1 MATRNPLP
9 IPPTP
14 LDCQVVQMAPP
25 RPPIALFQQF
35 IFAALAGHPR
45 EYCTAPNDSLP
56 FSPPSA
62 CLHRRPDSL
71 VNARYKPRSHSHC
84 PPQRGVCVCAH
95 VFPSSGLFLSL
106 PESARIY
113 CRTPDPEPEA
123 FGFFVTSKQSFSL
136 GTFCFFV
143 CLAVLR
149 IDVGNKFQRCSRLL
163 HFPLFFPSPGPGP
176 RVLRRPRVYPD
187 REGAIT
193 GCWDV
198 YVHPSVDFV
207 TVRALFFSASILC

>member
-1 MATRNPLP
+1 
-9 IPPTP
+9 
-14 LDCQVVQMAPP
+14 MAPP

-56 FSPPSA
+56 STGRQIASSTPGINPA
-62 CLHRRPDSL
+62 ATRAALHE
-71 VNARYKPRSHSHC
+71 
-84 PPQRGVCVCAH
+84 GVCVCAH

-106 PESARIY
+106 PESARIC

-123 FGFFVTSKQSFSL
+123 FGFFVTSEQSFSL

-149 IDVGNKFQRCSRLL
+149 IEVGNKFQRCSRLL

-176 RVLRRPRVYPD
+176 RVLRRPRVCPD